1 MRNQVGAGHC
11 YEIRKL
17 RDRKARVFDGLLM
30 WILKSPRKMTVVA
43 VTGSHSYTSRETSK
57 H

>member
-43 VTGSHSYTSRETSK
+43 VTGSHSYTSREISK